1 MQTLSSTSTSP
12 PLVAA
17 CSVPSPL
24 FSLSGAQ
31 KCGATVFCAKFRGGT
46 ARRDA
51 KVGSLPHGCVHCR
64 ETSVYP
70 PAEAAWL
77 ALERHCARLRHA
89 SPRATL
95 CLLPP
100 LCGKYGVRRCDFEI
114 ASSSGGKLI
123 KKKKKSALC
132 LVPGIICSG

>member
-1 MQTLSSTSTSP
+1 MQTLSSMCTSSST
-12 PLVAA
+12 
-17 CSVPSPL
+17 CSRFLL

-31 KCGATVFCAKFRGGT
+31 KCGAAVFCAKFRGGT

-70 PAEAAWL
+70 PAEGAWL
-77 ALERHCARLRHA
+77 AFERHCARLLHA

-123 KKKKKSALC
+123 FFKKNPRFVWSL
-132 LVPGIICSG
+132 G